1 MADVLQRPESGQIL
15 ASVPIPVLLISSDNN
30 IAFANDASEA
40 FFGRSKKRLES
51 QSITDALQFES
62 DRMNVAL
69 VARQYFKKFDNMAS
83 DPSMA

>member
-69 VARQYFKKFDNMAS
+69 VARDS
-83 DPSMA
+83 DISAQDMELKT